1 MAAPVAAIETATAAN
16 AVAALANVSAV
27 VDGVAVNGIFG
38 NEYDEAFNAVAG
50 GVPTLH
56 CASADVSSAD
66 QGDTVTIGA
75 TSYTIIKKRP
85 DGTGWT
91 TFDLQEA

>member
-1 MAAPVAAIETATAAN
+1 MTAFAAIETATAAN

-27 VDGVAVNGIFG
+27 VDGVTVSGIFS
-38 NEYDEAFNAVAG
+38 NEYDEAFGAVAG
-50 GVPTLH
+50 SVPTLH
-56 CASADVSSAD
+56 CVSSAVTSAD

-75 TSYTIIKKRP
+75 TSYTITKKRP

-91 TFDLQEA
+91 TFELQEA

>member
-1 MAAPVAAIETATAAN
+1 MTAFAAIETATAAN

-27 VDGVAVNGIFG
+27 VDGVTVNGILG
-38 NEYDEAFNAVAG
+38 TEYDEAFAVIAG
-50 GVPTLH
+50 TAVTLS
-56 CASADVSSAD
+56 CAAADVTSAV

-75 TSYTIIKKRP
+75 TSYTITRVRA

-91 TFDLQEA
+91 VFDLQEA